1 MFKYYK
7 FENNVKDNCSLK
19 VGALM
24 YLLVLFSLIIRS
36 EKNSLLLLIYS
47 KN

>member
-7 FENNVKDNCSLK
+7 CENNVKDNCSLEA
-19 VGALM
+19 GALL
-24 YLLVLFSLIIRS
+24 YLLLLFSLIIRS

>member
-19 VGALM
+19 AGALM
-24 YLLVLFSLIIRS
+24 YLLLLFSIIINNLR
-36 EKNSLLLLIYS
+36 
-47 KN
+47 